1 MTVTNRKMFNRGARN
16 KVRQMG
22 GIMASSEPLMQ
33 EVAKFQFGGNISLL
47 PSIVYDQQKGS
58 RDQSEPYD
66 PNKGFLDALDAQGGL
81 SVEIGRLLYENP
93 AQALGLLA
101 AVPGVG
107 GLAFKGGKLTA
118 QGLNLVKDL
127 AKRAFTKPNPK
138 FVKPLDPSMPGPP
151 SLSNLQPPRVFSPQ
165 RTAGTV
171 GGLGLGAYLG
181 QDIVNPLIKEGIP
194 KAITSA
200 PGVVSDAVKGIPSA
214 ITGADEAIKQAFNI
228 EGPSRSKEIQ
238 ADTASVPFE
247 QGAFDTKA
255 GIPSEV
261 DRQRVE
267 EIQKLLGDAQLSKGL
282 GVTQE
287 QFDDFQDTV
296 ERQKAEEEINQK
308 RAERARKER
317 EGQEAQIYEE
327 TQKRIT
333 EGSEEAASG
342 DSGGSKKTQRAIENL
357 FKTGSETDRKKMLDQ
372 FVTEFKEDLDYGEGV
387 DPGLAIAKIG
397 FAMAAGESP
406 NAIVN
411 IANALK
417 DGASDFIK
425 EDQKRKDF
433 ERQIDISAKQYGLA
447 QLGKLD
453 ENQRAIQRI
462 AFEKSFD
469 MEYFVVEDPDSKLG
483 YKEIAISKAELARD
497 GLPEGALRSS
507 FAEKL
512 IKNQKDISDLIP
524 KLKFTDKDEYVNKFT
539 EYSTNV
545 RESTNAI
552 DLLQRVMV
560 SNAKCDLTGFDEV
573 FYTAAASAAEA
584 VGLGNTI
591 PKRFNNRKIAERYLR
606 QVFQK
611 LVPLTLGKDQSAN
624 SISDKDVQRLAD
636 AFLDAGVMDGGLL
649 ALATTPSRVLNASLQ
664 ATMKIFKD
672 EQAVNLAKL
681 TDLEQNDAVSL
692 FYGTKAV
699 TDDEG
704 NTKLVPK
711 PLGEYVTQQR
721 KIIEPFLSGQVTQE
735 RFGGRTQPYFGF
747 ENNVYKLIRPG
758 TST

>member
-1 MTVTNRKMFNRGARN
+1 
-16 KVRQMG
+16 
-22 GIMASSEPLMQ
+22 
-33 EVAKFQFGGNISLL
+33 
-47 PSIVYDQQKGS
+47 
-58 RDQSEPYD
+58 
-66 PNKGFLDALDAQGGL
+66 
-81 SVEIGRLLYENP
+81 
-93 AQALGLLA
+93 
-101 AVPGVG
+101 
-107 GLAFKGGKLTA
+107 
-118 QGLNLVKDL
+118 
-127 AKRAFTKPNPK
+127 
-138 FVKPLDPSMPGPP
+138 
-151 SLSNLQPPRVFSPQ
+151 
-165 RTAGTV
+165 
-171 GGLGLGAYLG
+171 
-181 QDIVNPLIKEGIP
+181 
-194 KAITSA
+194 
-200 PGVVSDAVKGIPSA
+200 
-214 ITGADEAIKQAFNI
+214 
-228 EGPSRSKEIQ
+228 
-238 ADTASVPFE
+238 
-247 QGAFDTKA
+247 
-255 GIPSEV
+255 
-261 DRQRVE
+261 
-267 EIQKLLGDAQLSKGL
+267 
-282 GVTQE
+282 
-287 QFDDFQDTV
+287 
-296 ERQKAEEEINQK
+296 
-308 RAERARKER
+308 
-317 EGQEAQIYEE
+317 
-327 TQKRIT
+327 
-333 EGSEEAASG
+333 
-342 DSGGSKKTQRAIENL
+342 
-357 FKTGSETDRKKMLDQ
+357 
-372 FVTEFKEDLDYGEGV
+372 
-387 DPGLAIAKIG
+387 
-397 FAMAAGESP
+397 
-406 NAIVN
+406 
-411 IANALK
+411 
-417 DGASDFIK
+417 
-425 EDQKRKDF
+425 
-433 ERQIDISAKQYGLA
+433 
-447 QLGKLD
+447 
-453 ENQRAIQRI
+453 
-462 AFEKSFD
+462 

-512 IKNQKDISDLIP
+512 IKNQKDIGDLLP
-524 KLKFTDKDEYVNKFT
+524 KLKFTDKKEFVKEFT

-560 SNAKCDLTGFDEV
+560 SNAKGDLTGFDEV

-672 EQAVNLAKL
+672 EQALNLAKL